1 MELTLSRQPVSV
13 METLYDGTAEQPLE
27 CDVLL
32 PDYCPDIQKILRC
45 EVTLALLSWNIQGER
60 ATLDCMAAAHLY
72 YVDEQGCLRH
82 AEYKIPYSKT
92 LELRAEPVKP
102 VVDVTQSVDYFNCRA
117 VSPRRLDMR
126 GAASINCRITGQSEE
141 QVVCGAEGM
150 GIQLQRESVETV
162 RLLPCPPQRSEL
174 HEEVELGYGKPSV
187 GEVLRLSASAKVGDY
202 KVITGKIVLKGE
214 VTIRLLYRCED
225 DDTSLETMEYT
236 LPVSQVVDVEGLEE
250 GCDCTVWYEVCDA
263 AVQPKRNDAGENAL
277 LTLDISLNA
286 MAKAT
291 KQAVMEAACDCYS
304 TEYEC
309 RQEQKQVP
317 FLEYLGAVSELCTIK
332 ETVAADAVKAVVDL
346 WCVVG
351 SVTARAEADAVTVAG
366 KLNICMLARSNDDE
380 LIYQEQPK
388 EFSKKIA
395 LPKACENIQFTPKAA
410 VDNVSFSMNGA
421 QPEVRCNVT
430 VFGELFGRRT
440 KQLLCGVDVDSSR
453 KKERRD
459 NMLYLYFADGQE
471 SLWDV
476 AKRYNT
482 SVSAIQK
489 GNAIDNMVTGEKTM
503 LLIPMQ

>member
-1 MELTLSRQPVSV
+1 MELALSKQPVSV

-32 PDYCPDIQKILRC
+32 PDHCPDIGKILRC
-45 EVTLALLSWNIQGER
+45 EVTLSLLSWNIQGER
-60 ATLDCMAAAHLY
+60 TTLDGMAAAHLY
-72 YVDEQGCLRH
+72 YADEQGGLRH
-82 AEYKIPYSKT
+82 AEYKIPYTKT

-102 VVDVTQSVDYFNCRA
+102 VVDITQTMDYFNCRA

-126 GAASINCRITGQSEE
+126 GAASISCRITGQTEE

-150 GIQLQRESVETV
+150 GVQLRTENVDTV
-162 RLLPCPPQRSEL
+162 RLLPCVPQRAEL

-187 GEVLRLSASAKVGDY
+187 GEIMRLSGTAKVTDY
-202 KVITGKIVLKGE
+202 KVISGKVVLKGE
-214 VTIRLLYRCED
+214 VTVHLLYACED
-225 DDTSLETMEYT
+225 DETLLETMEYT

-250 GCDCTVWYEVCDA
+250 DCECTVWYEVCDVGA
-263 AVQPKRNDAGENAL
+263 QPKRNDAGENAV
-277 LTLDISLNA
+277 LTLDIALNA
-286 MAKAT
+286 LAHAAKRST
-291 KQAVMEAACDCYS
+291 IEAACDSYS

-309 RQEQKQVP
+309 RQELKQVP
-317 FLEYLGAVSELCTIK
+317 FLEYLGPVSEVCTVK
-332 ETVAADAVKAVVDL
+332 ETLDTDAVKSVVDL
-346 WCVVG
+346 WCVAGGVN
-351 SVTARAEADAVTVAG
+351 ARAEADAVTVTG
-366 KLNICMLARSNDDE
+366 KLSVCMLARNNEDE
-380 LIYQEQPK
+380 LFYYEQPK
-388 EFSKKIA
+388 EFSQKIP
-395 LPKACENIQFTPKAA
+395 LPPTGENVVFTPRAA

-421 QPEVRCNVT
+421 QPEARCNVT
-430 VFGELFGRRT
+430 IFGELYGRRT
-440 KQLLCGVDVDSSR
+440 KQLLCGVDADASR

-489 GNAIDNMVTGEKTM
+489 GNAIDNVAAGEKTM